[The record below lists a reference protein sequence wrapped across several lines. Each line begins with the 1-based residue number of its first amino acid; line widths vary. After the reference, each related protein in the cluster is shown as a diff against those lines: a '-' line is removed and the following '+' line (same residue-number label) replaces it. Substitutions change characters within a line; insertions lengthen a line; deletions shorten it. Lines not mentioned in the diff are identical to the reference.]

1 MKELFEAIKSEMQHG
16 YTFDEAETRIF
27 NARLFR
33 SNVPDLSPRHD
44 RFDEVTPQRDK
55 VPRFKFPG
63 TPINREESPAEEK
76 EPVSDDSSVC
86 DSSVSSKSQSST
98 SSYSSSSTCHRSS
111 RSKKKRKSKSSPVKQ
126 AQERS
131 EEALRPAVSKR
142 KVHQQLPDAVFQ
154 AGKERQRFPYLH
166 KLVGYREL
174 YCRKSI

>member
-1 MKELFEAIKSEMQHG
+1 MFPDGDGALSALRNIFRPIAEEAAERAQTKFFEEN
-16 YTFDEAETRIF
+16 EADPI
-27 NARLFR
+27 
-33 SNVPDLSPRHD
+33 SNRGIG
-44 RFDEVTPQRDK
+44 DK

-154 AGKERQRFPYLH
+154 AGKERQRFPDLH

-174 YCRKSI
+174 HCRKSV